1 MISSRVHARPYLA
14 ASIAAYCSRTPRA
27 RARISSKSMPAILTH

>member
-14 ASIAAYCSRTPRA
+14 VSIAAYCSRTERA
-27 RARISSKSMPAILTH
+27 RARISRRP